1 MHSSMLT
8 VHAAD
13 TRIVDMQ
20 TAHLPDAVA
29 SENVADGNGPDST
42 NAEPSTTDV
51 ANRSENM

>member
-42 NAEPSTTDV
+42 HAEPSTTDV